1 MRKAIAVLA
10 LIGVPVAA
18 WGHAGHRHAE
28 AAGWTLDASVTA
40 PLAIALLLYATGF
53 ARRWRRS
60 RLGRNR
66 MPRETALFGAG
77 WLVLAAALVSPLH
90 EAGER
95 SFAAHMI
102 EHELIMLVAA
112 LALAT
117 SGAGPTLLWALP
129 GGARQSFG
137 RFVHLGAVDRT
148 WAALSSP
155 WIATALQAIALWL
168 WHAPALF
175 DMALAREGWHVAQH
189 LSFLLTALLFWWAM
203 ARADA
208 EGRVGVASFCLLITA
223 SVGAALGALMALSS
237 SPWYA
242 VYGGMGMTPYGLTP
256 EQDQQMAG
264 LIMWIPGGVVHMGA
278 AFVILYRWLQRQG
291 GRDAVAA

>member
-1 MRKAIAVLA
+1 MKKAIAFPA
-10 LIGVPVAA
+10 LLGVPAAA
-18 WGHAGHRHAE
+18 WAHAGHHHAE
-28 AAGWTLDASVTA
+28 ATGWTLDASVTA
-40 PLAIALLLYATGF
+40 PLAITVFLYAAGF
-53 ARRWRRS
+53 TRRWRRS
-60 RLGRNR
+60 RIGRSR
-66 MPRETALFGAG
+66 MPREAALFTAG
-77 WLVLAAALVSPLH
+77 WLVLATALVSPLH

-102 EHELIMLVAA
+102 EHELIMLIAA
-112 LALAT
+112 LLLAT
-117 SGAGPTLLWALP
+117 SSAGPTLLWGLP
-129 GGARQSFG
+129 SSARQGFS
-137 RFVHLGAVDRT
+137 RFVHLSAVGRS

-155 WIATALQAIALWL
+155 WIATALQAVALWL

-189 LSFLLTALLFWWAM
+189 LSFLLTALLFWWAI

-208 EGRVGVASFCLLITA
+208 DGRVGVATFCLLITA
-223 SVGAALGALMALSS
+223 CVGAALGALMALSS

-242 VYGGMGMTPYGLTP
+242 VYAGMGMTPYGLTP

-278 AFVILYRWLQRQG
+278 AFVILYRWLQGQG